1 MVRSNIFDYPMTYL
15 LRKFGLLSC
24 YSLRRIGPLKE
35 DGWFRSFREE
45 ACVDAE
51 GNPVPWMTY
60 PAVEFLKKRIQKN
73 LSVFEY
79 GCGAS
84 TLWWSSRVQEVIS
97 LEHDKGWYEK
107 IARKVPG
114 NVRLL
119 HMELDYGG
127 NYSRKI
133 REYGM
138 ERFDI
143 VVIDGRDRVNCMI
156 NSVDALKSSGI
167 IILDNSD
174 RMEYESGSKLL
185 FDKGFRK
192 IEFIGLAPVMNM
204 KTETGIY
211 YRSVNC
217 LGI

>member
-1 MVRSNIFDYPMTYL
+1 MVRRNLFEYPVTFL
-15 LRKFGLLSC
+15 LRKIDLLSC

-51 GNPVPWMTY
+51 GDPVPWMTY
-60 PAVEFLKKRIQKN
+60 PAVEFLRKRIRKN
-73 LSVFEY
+73 MSVFEY
-79 GCGAS
+79 GCGTS
-84 TLWWSSRVQEVIS
+84 TLWWASRVREVIS
-97 LEHDKGWYEK
+97 VEHDKDWYEK

-114 NVRLL
+114 NVCLS
-119 HMELDYGG
+119 HIELDYGG
-127 NYSRKI
+127 SYSRYI
-133 REYGM
+133 REYK

-143 VVIDGRDRVNCMI
+143 VVIDGRDRVHCAI
-156 NSVDALKSSGI
+156 HAADALNSTGI
-167 IILDNSD
+167 IIWDNSD
-174 RMEYESGSKLL
+174 RVEYEAGSRFL

-192 IEFIGLAPVMNM
+192 IEFVGLAPVLNM

-211 YRSVNC
+211 YRSDNC